1 MKMYIIFELCIL
13 YHFVMAVPLEVQDL
27 PAERPHVDQ
36 IQRKVVGGRAVDQG
50 CLVLVH
56 RRLGVGGAR
65 DGRRNWSSK

>member
-1 MKMYIIFELCIL
+1 
-13 YHFVMAVPLEVQDL
+13 MAVPLEVQDL

-36 IQRKVVGGRAVDQG
+36 IQREVVGGRAVDQG